1 MEESYFWLQALE
13 DFVTGDDVDL
23 SSYVELSVLQSRTD
37 AVTAEAVQASA
48 VAFMPLDRFILV
60 TLYPEAY
67 GQ

>member
-1 MEESYFWLQALE
+1 MEESSFWLQALE
-13 DFVTGDDVDL
+13 DFATGDEVDL
-23 SSYVELSVLQSRTD
+23 PSYVELEVLQSRTD

-60 TLYPEAY
+60 ALYPEAY